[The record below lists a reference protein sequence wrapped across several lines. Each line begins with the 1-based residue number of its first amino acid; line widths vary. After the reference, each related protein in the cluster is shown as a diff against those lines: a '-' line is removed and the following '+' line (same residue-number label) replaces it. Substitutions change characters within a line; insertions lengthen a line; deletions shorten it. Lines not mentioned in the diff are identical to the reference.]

1 MRLAF
6 TQSKGLVVIMVVLTA
21 ILVWAY
27 PLLSLLPLALLAFIF
42 YFFRDPRR
50 RIKPAPG
57 AVLAPADG
65 RVTKIARIDC
75 DFVGPDAWEVS
86 IFMSPLDVH
95 VNRSPVQ
102 GMVKSVAH
110 RAGKFL
116 PAMNPN
122 APLCNEKR
130 SYCLQ
135 GACRVKVVQIA
146 GILARRTVN
155 WVEEGEKVEQG
166 AKIGMIKFS
175 SCTQTVFPGDF
186 ALTVKE
192 GDKVRAGLSSLGEV
206 RP

>member
-6 TQSKGLVVIMVVLTA
+6 SQGKGLVVTMVALTA
-21 ILVWAY
+21 ILAWVY

-50 RIKPAPG
+50 IIKPAPG
-57 AVLAPADG
+57 VILAPADG

-75 DFVGPDAWEVS
+75 DFVGPDAWEIS
-86 IFMSPLDVH
+86 IFMSPFNVH

-102 GMVKSVAH
+102 GVIKSVTH
-110 RAGKFL
+110 CAGKFL

-130 SYCLQ
+130 SYCLE
-135 GACRVKVVQIA
+135 GAIRVKVVQIA
-146 GILARRTVN
+146 GILARRTVS
-155 WVEEGEKVEQG
+155 WVKAGQEVEQG

-175 SCTQTVFPGDF
+175 SCTQVVFPGDV

-192 GDKVRAGLSSLGEV
+192 GDMVRAGISSLGEV